1 MTDLNRARELAREL
15 SAELNIDVFKS
26 LDAMQMGKDP
36 FEAALAHTLAIEGGY
51 SDHPSDTGGKTNW
64 GITEAVA
71 RRHGYGG
78 DMKALPKM
86 TAVSIYR
93 KDYWDAL
100 RLDNVAAHSRAIA
113 LELFDTGVNMGTGKA
128 AEFLQ
133 RSLNALNAQGKLYAD
148 IKVDGDIGPAT
159 LAALDA
165 YFAKRGAAGGEVLRR
180 ALDCLQG
187 ARYVAL
193 AEGRQANEDFLF
205 GWLRTRIGDIA

>member
-1 MTDLNRARELAREL
+1 MTDLAKA
-15 SAELNIDVFKS
+15 AELWRQLGAAIGASISAPAAVGQKIDAS
-26 LDAMQMGKDP
+26 DP

-51 SDHPSDTGGKTNW
+51 SNHPSDTGGKTQW

-71 RRHGYGG
+71 RQHGYKG

-86 TAVSIYR
+86 TAVTIYR

-100 RLDNVAAHSRAIA
+100 RLDAVAAHSRAIA

-133 RSLNALNAQGKLYAD
+133 RSLNGLNVQGKIYAD
-148 IKVDGDIGPAT
+148 VKVDGSIGPAT

-165 YFAKRGAAGGEVLRR
+165 YFAKRGVEAEKVLIR
-180 ALDCLQG
+180 ALEALQG
-187 ARYVAL
+187 ARYIEL
-193 AEGRQANEDFLF
+193 AEGNKSQESFLY
-205 GWLRTRIGDIA
+205 GWLRTRISL